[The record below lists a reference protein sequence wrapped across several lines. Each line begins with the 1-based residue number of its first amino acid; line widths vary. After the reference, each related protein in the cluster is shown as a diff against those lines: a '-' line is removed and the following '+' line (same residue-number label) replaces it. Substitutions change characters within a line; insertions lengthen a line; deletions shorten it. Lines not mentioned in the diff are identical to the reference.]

1 MSVDQ
6 LLVEIEKFIVFSAG
20 SQPESGALVPLA
32 AMAVAA
38 WVGTAVSRQMI
49 RLAVVLAQAAMA
61 AVAAVA
67 SLSTVV
73 VACLVVA
80 FLALPG

>member
-1 MSVDQ
+1 MNVNG
-6 LLVEIEKFIVFSAG
+6 LFVEIEKFIVCTTE
-20 SQPESGALVPLA
+20 SQPGSAALALLV

-38 WVGTAVSRQMI
+38 WIGAAVSRQMI
-49 RLAVVLAQAAMA
+49 RLAVVVAQAAMA
-61 AVAAVA
+61 AMAA

-80 FLALPG
+80 FLALTG